1 MKVLSKIKHLKHFF
15 QRSAILRPNSNHFPF
30 TAFFFAF
37 GLISTFNS
45 LHSFDVDPV
54 GKNIKDGVKN
64 YKEGKFTNS
73 LDQFQKAEP
82 NIPEDKRLLYN
93 KGTAYYK
100 MGDYKSALKQ
110 FEKSASSAEDPE
122 LKAKSLYNMGNTHL
136 KMGDKVSAIRSYLD
150 AITVSPDFEAAK
162 KNLDLLHKENE
173 KQEKKEDPSNNEN
186 SQEKDESSN
195 EKKAN
200 SSEQNKDSDQKPSSA
215 PTQEKMKREEADRI
229 LDSARQ
235 DKIKRRK
242 MQSKRA
248 DRNEIFW

>member
-1 MKVLSKIKHLKHFF
+1 MKVSSRIERL
-15 QRSAILRPNSNHFPF
+15 NHFPF
-30 TAFFFAF
+30 TSFFFVL
-37 GLISTFNS
+37 GMLGTFHS

-64 YKEGKFTNS
+64 YKEGKFSNS

-82 NIPEDKRLLYN
+82 NIPEDKRLSYN

-100 MGDYKSALKQ
+100 MGDFKSALKQ

-150 AITVSPDFEAAK
+150 AISVSPDFDAAK

-173 KQEKKEDPSNNEN
+173 KQEKKEDSSSNEN
-186 SQEKDESSN
+186 PQEQEDSSN
-195 EKKAN
+195 EKKSN
-200 SSEQNKDSDQKPSSA
+200 SSEQKKDSDQKPSSA
-215 PTQEKMKREEADRI
+215 PTQEKMKREEAERI